1 QNQSQWTKE
10 EHDRFL
16 QALKKY
22 LPSGALAKKVSE
34 FVGTRTPLQVRSH
47 AQKYFL
53 RLNKNR

>member
-53 RLNKNR
+53 RLNK